1 MKGKIIEAAFVLAA
15 TIVLAFGFV
24 SCQNTGGRSKEYVS
38 GDGSFSITVSGTG
51 EVYDQQIEAQRSAV
65 SSLKEK

>member
-15 TIVLAFGFV
+15 AIVLTFGFV

-38 GDGSFSITVSGTG
+38 GGGRAAAGKSVH
-51 EVYDQQIEAQRSAV
+51 
-65 SSLKEK
+65 